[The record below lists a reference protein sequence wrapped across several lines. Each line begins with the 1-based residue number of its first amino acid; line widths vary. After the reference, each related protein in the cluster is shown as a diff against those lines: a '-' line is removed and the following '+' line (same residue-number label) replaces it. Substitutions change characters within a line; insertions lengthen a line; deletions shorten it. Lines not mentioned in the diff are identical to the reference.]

1 MIAREFFSRGP
12 RKRAHGRRDEWEA
25 GTHDCAAAHVVSD
38 SSNCDGSVDIIQ
50 PQVPPR
56 CLFSPSLNGSPR
68 RRHGMAWHS
77 IAQAACLS
85 GAPQVHNHERQPHAT
100 GDRPGTAIHFRSE
113 RHQTSVRGQ
122 SLSLAAEPCPQCHA
136 WSPNAVSHLAVRRQ
150 LTPVWPAAPTVRMN
164 CVWNTSGL
172 HRRHRSNG
180 CNLNFLICA
189 SG

>member
-1 MIAREFFSRGP
+1 MRWARGHNPTPSTPALLIFPLSERLPS
-12 RKRAHGRRDEWEA
+12 
-25 GTHDCAAAHVVSD
+25 AATW
-38 SSNCDGSVDIIQ
+38 
-50 PQVPPR
+50 
-56 CLFSPSLNGSPR
+56 
-68 RRHGMAWHS
+68 HGMAFHC
-77 IAQAACLS
+77 AGGLPFR
-85 GAPQVHNHERQPHAT
+85 GTTAPQVHNHERQPHAT